1 MKGQVQPVGN
11 KVIESI
17 TSKHCSKRKRR
28 SSRIKGNKKKKKI
41 KKKHKTNSTRAKA
54 YIDNECDEASSDGS
68 SNVEFEDFMPSRNR
82 DDYSIGSRDSN
93 KNNTIHHA
101 EEDYND
107 DDDSFIVD
115 SDVSE
120 QDGDFSSDNS
130 HVDFEDRKDINK
142 YTYHDGANKRLDL
155 KALMNDVGRKKKTV
169 IDDSSSSFSEEEEEE
184 EEEEIEEED
193 KKLPAVDPEEE
204 EKNRLLNERARAS
217 KKIPNPLHLIQC
229 QMSKAPSTQYAPP
242 QQSAVPYSISCYAG
256 EGFGEEGVKDV
267 NINQVLQPY
276 ATYLQGKREKSW
288 EMLLRDT
295 YAHMKNTGESY
306 VRSTSDDPRLGEWAK
321 EQRNNTSLPDWKRA
335 ILNQIGFA
343 WQQNFAW

>member
-17 TSKHCSKRKRR
+17 TSKHCSNRKRR
-28 SSRIKGNKKKKKI
+28 SSRIKGNKKKKK
-41 KKKHKTNSTRAKA
+41 HKTNSTRA

-82 DDYSIGSRDSN
+82 DDYSVGSRDSN
-93 KNNTIHHA
+93 ENNTIQHA

-107 DDDSFIVD
+107 DDNSFIVD

-155 KALMNDVGRKKKTV
+155 NALMNDAGRKQTI
-169 IDDSSSSFSEEEEEE
+169 IDDSSSSSSES
-184 EEEEIEEED
+184 EEEEIEEGD

-229 QMSKAPSTQYAPP
+229 QMSKAPPQYAPP
-242 QQSAVPYSISCYAG
+242 QQSAVPYSISRYAG

>member
-1 MKGQVQPVGN
+1 MPGMKGQVQPVGN
-11 KVIESI
+11 NVIESI
-17 TSKHCSKRKRR
+17 ASKHCSKRKRR
-28 SSRIKGNKKKKKI
+28 SSRIKGNKKKKNI
-41 KKKHKTNSTRAKA
+41 KKNHKTNSTKAKT
-54 YIDNECDEASSDGS
+54 YIDDECDEASSDGS

-120 QDGDFSSDNS
+120 QDGDFLSDNS

-155 KALMNDVGRKKKTV
+155 NALMNDAGRKQTV
-169 IDDSSSSFSEEEEEE
+169 IDDSSSSSS

-193 KKLPAVDPEEE
+193 KKLPAVDTEEE

-229 QMSKAPSTQYAPP
+229 QMSKAPPQYAPP
-242 QQSAVPYSISCYAG
+242 QQSAVPYSISCHAG
-256 EGFGEEGVKDV
+256 EGFGEEGQVKDV

>member
-41 KKKHKTNSTRAKA
+41 KKKHKTNSMAQA

-68 SNVEFEDFMPSRNR
+68 SNVEFEDFMPSRKK
-82 DDYSIGSRDSN
+82 DDYSLGSRDSN
-93 KNNTIHHA
+93 EINTVQHA

-107 DDDSFIVD
+107 DDNSFIVD

-130 HVDFEDRKDINK
+130 HVDFEDRRDINH

-155 KALMNDVGRKKKTV
+155 NALMNDAGRKQTV
-169 IDDSSSSFSEEEEEE
+169 IDDSSSSSS